1 MTCPAKK
8 TDTFVQILRDHG
20 ADPRLIYDV
29 GSFDAQQAVELSIAF
44 RRAIVFAFEAD
55 PFNMQKCL
63 GNARGHPRVK
73 PVNLAIGEG
82 AGIGI
87 FNRAVGEND
96 QCGSFL
102 VPNGAFPQH
111 MPIDPIYVPVSTAY
125 DLMIRTGI
133 PLALWMDV
141 QGCEFMFFAGHGLRP
156 KFVWMEVAYRAYYHN
171 QPLKPEVNAAMV
183 QWGYE
188 PVYEGPG
195 MEGWFGDICYV
206 HKS

>member
-1 MTCPAKK
+1 
-8 TDTFVQILRDHG
+8 
-20 ADPRLIYDV
+20 
-29 GSFDAQQAVELSIAF
+29 
-44 RRAIVFAFEAD
+44 
-55 PFNMQKCL
+55 
-63 GNARGHPRVK
+63 
-73 PVNLAIGEG
+73 
-82 AGIGI
+82 
-87 FNRAVGEND
+87 
-96 QCGSFL
+96 
-102 VPNGAFPQH
+102 

-195 MEGWFGDICYV
+195 REGWFGDICYV